1 MFFLQQLLGNLPV
14 LVVEG
19 LCVIAVL
26 GQQLAVGAPFDD
38 PSAVHDQYQV
48 RILDGR
54 DAVGDDEHGTALLD
68 ALELLLDI
76 ALRLHVHGR
85 RGVVQDQ
92 DGRILQEGPGQGDA
106 LLLAA
111 GEPHATLAYDG
122 VVAVRHGV
130 DEVVGIRH
138 DCGFLHLLEAAV
150 RPAVGDVALDGVG
163 EQEHVLHGHADVI
176 PQVVQVHVPDIRAVH
191 QHLPGGGVIEP
202 AQQVHQR
209 GLAGACGADDAYSLP
224 GLHAEID
231 VLYDVIVAVAV
242 GHVLEFH
249 LAADLLMGIAEGI
262 RVVPGK
268 AGRAHLGLLAVGGVD
283 LLHGGDEV
291 LDIVDPP
298 ARHAQGRVEHPQIA
312 VDLYQVSHGD
322 LPLDDH
328 VPAVEHQDDGE
339 GVGQDLED
347 RHVFHPHPGALDLGV
362 PEPVVLDLELAL
374 LVFFLGEGLHHPV
387 AADVLLDEGV
397 QGGEAVA
404 VALESGLHLFG
415 LLEGGDGREGQHHQ
429 HAQGQLRAHGE
440 DHHQREDEQQHVL
453 VHGVD
458 DIGHEIPDGVHV
470 SRLAA
475 HQVAGALLIIKVE
488 VLLQQLPVHGAAHVV
503 EDALGGRLEHE
514 LVQEAQDAV
523 EQRDPHQACD

>member
-1 MFFLQQLLGNLPV
+1 
-14 LVVEG
+14 
-19 LCVIAVL
+19 
-26 GQQLAVGAPFDD
+26 
-38 PSAVHDQYQV
+38 
-48 RILDGR
+48 
-54 DAVGDDEHGTALLD
+54 
-68 ALELLLDI
+68 
-76 ALRLHVHGR
+76 
-85 RGVVQDQ
+85 
-92 DGRILQEGPGQGDA
+92 
-106 LLLAA
+106 
-111 GEPHATLAYDG
+111 
-122 VVAVRHGV
+122 
-130 DEVVGIRH
+130 
-138 DCGFLHLLEAAV
+138 
-150 RPAVGDVALDGVG
+150 
-163 EQEHVLHGHADVI
+163 
-176 PQVVQVHVPDIRAVH
+176 
-191 QHLPGGGVIEP
+191 
-202 AQQVHQR
+202 
-209 GLAGACGADDAYSLP
+209 
-224 GLHAEID
+224 
-231 VLYDVIVAVAV
+231 
-242 GHVLEFH
+242 
-249 LAADLLMGIAEGI
+249 MGIAEGI
-262 RVVPGK
+262 RVVPGE

-283 LLHGGDEV
+283 LLHGSDEV

-362 PEPVVLDLELAL
+362 PEPVVLNLELAL
-374 LVFFLGEGLHHPV
+374 LVFFLGESLHHPV

-475 HQVAGALLIIKVE
+475 HQVAGALLIVKVE
-488 VLLQQLPVHGAAHVV
+488 VLLQQLLVHGAAHVV
-503 EDALGGRLEHE
+503 EDALGGGLEHE

-523 EQRDPHQACD
+523 EQRDPHQACDQLGQQVVVPCLDDLVHHDARYVGVDDGQGRDDRGQEQAADHQFLVLPQEAVEPFDRCHMQILPGTPVSFFWHSIRLFIVCGLMVHCTF